1 MDSSDTR
8 LMMERHP
15 ILSLI
20 AYLMAKGCS
29 LEAANKAGKSGTSA
43 VMSKGS
49 PSIIAKALFKL
60 LFKIFGKA
68 PNGSS
73 CMGRMDCS
81 SQPAFHLHCPH
92 KPSYKAC
99 SKCFLLN
106 SEKLK
111 CGCPE
116 EDVAS
121 ISPAGF
127 HGWLDLSK
135 IREEIPTAASSAIE
149 FNWIQ
154 NGSKNGFLQDQLGSR
169 FKWSGNRKDG
179 SVVYRCDK
187 EACRAVAVR
196 IKLEGGSWAIR
207 LETPHDHPAGL
218 KRKILDEP
226 KMMQG
231 IDFLF

>member
-1 MDSSDTR
+1 
-8 LMMERHP
+8 MMERHP
-15 ILSLI
+15 ILCLI
-20 AYLMAKGCS
+20 AYLMAKGSS
-29 LEAANKAGKSGTSA
+29 LEAANKTGKSGTAA
-43 VMSKGS
+43 VLSKGS
-49 PSIIAKALFKL
+49 PSIIIKTLFKL
-60 LFKIFGKA
+60 LFKSLGKA
-68 PNGSS
+68 PSSGSS

-81 SQPAFHLHCPH
+81 SQPVFHLYCPH
-92 KPSYKAC
+92 KPPYKAC

-106 SEKLK
+106 SEKWK

-116 EDVAS
+116 EEAAS

-127 HGWLDLSK
+127 HGWLDLSR
-135 IREEIPTAASSAIE
+135 IREEISTAASTAIG
-149 FNWIQ
+149 FDWIQ

-169 FKWSGNRKDG
+169 YKWSGNRKDG

-207 LETPHDHPAGL
+207 LETPHDHSAGS

-226 KMMQG
+226 KMKQG
-231 IDFLF
+231 IEFFF

>member
-1 MDSSDTR
+1 VDSSDTR
-8 LMMERHP
+8 LMVERHP

-20 AYLMAKGCS
+20 AYLMAKGSS

-43 VMSKGS
+43 VMSNGS

-60 LFKIFGKA
+60 LFKLFGKA
-68 PNGSS
+68 PSGSS

-106 SEKLK
+106 SEKWK

-127 HGWLDLSK
+127 HGWLDLSM
-135 IREEIPTAASSAIE
+135 IREEIPAAELQAPTSMG

-154 NGSKNGFLQDQLGSR
+154 DGSKNGFLEDQLGSR
-169 FKWSGNRKDG
+169 YKWSGTRRDG
-179 SVVYRCDK
+179 SVGYRCDK
-187 EACRAVAVR
+187 EGCRAVARR
-196 IKLEGGSWAIR
+196 IKLEGGSWGIR
-207 LETPHDHPAGL
+207 LEVPHDHPAGL
-218 KRKILDEP
+218 KRKIPDEP
-226 KMMQG
+226 KMMEG
-231 IDFLF
+231 K